1 MRVTFASRM
10 NAPVVAQRPW
20 SGFALVTLS
29 YVLAHVVAGAI
40 VQVMAGLPP
49 WQVVAVADV
58 AATVVV
64 FVFSRLF
71 NNTSFYDPYWSVVPA
86 SIAVWLVVGPG
97 SGHGLT
103 ARQVLILVLVFAY
116 ALRLTFNWAR
126 GWEGLTHEDW
136 RYADLRTQTGKL
148 YWVVSFVG
156 LHLMPTVM
164 TYLGTLP
171 LFAPLAESP
180 QGFGVLDVAAA
191 IVTAA
196 AIFIEGLADEQL
208 RAFRQGHLGS
218 GDICNVGLWKYSR
231 HPNYFGEISFWFGLF
246 LFGLA
251 GGAPWWT
258 GVGFVLMIVLFVT
271 ASIPLAEKRS
281 LKRRPH
287 FAEHQKRVSM
297 IVPWFPKA

>member
-1 MRVTFASRM
+1 M

-29 YVLAHVVAGAI
+29 YVLAHVVAGAV
-40 VQVMAGLPP
+40 VQVMTGLPT

-58 AATVVV
+58 AATLVV
-64 FVFSRLF
+64 FVFSRVF
-71 NNTSFYDPYWSVVPA
+71 DNTSFYDPYWSVVPA
-86 SIAVWLVVGPG
+86 SIVTWLIIGPG
-97 SGHGLT
+97 SGQGLT
-103 ARQVLILVLVFAY
+103 ARQGLIAALVFAY

-126 GWEGLTHEDW
+126 GWEGLRHEDW
-136 RYADLRTQTGKL
+136 RYADLRVQMGRL

-164 TYLGTLP
+164 TYLGALP
-171 LFAPLAESP
+171 LFAPLTQTPA
-180 QGFGVLDVAAA
+180 GFGALDVVAAV
-191 IVTAA
+191 VTAA
-196 AIFIEGLADEQL
+196 AIFIEGLSDEQL
-208 RAFRQGHLGS
+208 RAFRKGAHGS

-231 HPNYFGEISFWFGLF
+231 HPNYFGEISFWLGLY

-258 GVGFVLMIVLFVT
+258 GVGVVAMVVLFAT

-287 FAEHQKRVSM
+287 YAEHQRRVSM
-297 IVPWFPKA
+297 IIPWFPKP